1 MMWVEQTST
10 NCEIDREI
18 VTIYPFALQTV
29 SVRQKTPVCL
39 FHDSI
44 PLFVFGIAHAV
55 FHVWTRILE
64 MVRFIFGH
72 SEQ

>member
-18 VTIYPFALQTV
+18 VTIYPLALQTV

-44 PLFVFGIAHAV
+44 PLLVFGIAHAM
-55 FHVWTRILE
+55 FH
-64 MVRFIFGH
+64 
-72 SEQ
+72 